1 MQCTGGS
8 VAIRRLCLRSI
19 LLVNPPILPSGGMK
33 NPLPVVFSIHVRAA
47 FQDGPGDIEE
57 DEEDKIRNRGYF
69 NQGTV
74 ILLLAAVCVFLRACI
89 FDNFSL
95 KTLITVIIAV
105 IVAAG
110 MIVLAMKGDGDDRR
124 GE

>member
-1 MQCTGGS
+1 MFGLPFKMVRETS
-8 VAIRRLCLRSI
+8 RRMRK
-19 LLVNPPILPSGGMK
+19 M
-33 NPLPVVFSIHVRAA
+33 
-47 FQDGPGDIEE
+47 
-57 DEEDKIRNRGYF
+57 KIRNRGYF
-69 NQGTV
+69 NQGAV
-74 ILLLAAVCVFLRACI
+74 ILLLAAVCIFLRACI

>member
-1 MQCTGGS
+1 MFGLPFKMVRETS
-8 VAIRRLCLRSI
+8 RRMRK
-19 LLVNPPILPSGGMK
+19 M
-33 NPLPVVFSIHVRAA
+33 
-47 FQDGPGDIEE
+47 
-57 DEEDKIRNRGYF
+57 KIRNRGYF
-69 NQGTV
+69 NQG
-74 ILLLAAVCVFLRACI
+74 AVCIFLRACI

>member
-1 MQCTGGS
+1 MFGLPFKMVRETS
-8 VAIRRLCLRSI
+8 RRMRK
-19 LLVNPPILPSGGMK
+19 M
-33 NPLPVVFSIHVRAA
+33 
-47 FQDGPGDIEE
+47 
-57 DEEDKIRNRGYF
+57 KIRNRGYF
-69 NQGTV
+69 NQGAV

-110 MIVLAMKGDGDDRR
+110 MIVLAMKCDGDDRR

>member
-1 MQCTGGS
+1 M
-8 VAIRRLCLRSI
+8 
-19 LLVNPPILPSGGMK
+19 
-33 NPLPVVFSIHVRAA
+33 
-47 FQDGPGDIEE
+47 
-57 DEEDKIRNRGYF
+57 KIRNRGYF
-69 NQGTV
+69 NQGAV